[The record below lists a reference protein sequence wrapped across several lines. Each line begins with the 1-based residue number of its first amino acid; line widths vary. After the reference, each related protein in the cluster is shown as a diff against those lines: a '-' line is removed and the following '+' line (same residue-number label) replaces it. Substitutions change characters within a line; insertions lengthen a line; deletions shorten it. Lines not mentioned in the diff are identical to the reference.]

1 MHGQIEHFSGRLP
14 LRREE
19 MITLPHGWW
28 WPRLPNLM
36 EIEIVVDRSS
46 WS

>member
-1 MHGQIEHFSGRLP
+1 MHGQIEHFLSRLLP
-14 LRREE
+14 RREE
-19 MITLPHGWW
+19 MITLQDGLW

-46 WS
+46 